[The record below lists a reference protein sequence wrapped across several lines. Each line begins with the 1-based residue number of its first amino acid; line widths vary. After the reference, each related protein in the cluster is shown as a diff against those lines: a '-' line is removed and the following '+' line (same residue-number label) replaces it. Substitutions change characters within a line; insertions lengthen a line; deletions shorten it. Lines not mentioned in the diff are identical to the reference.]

1 MPISIASRKA
11 KAREL
16 QKWVCKKASELT
28 DIEWGKDKMIASRE
42 MGQSGTDVRLI
53 GEAREKFPWSVECK
67 RQEKWSIHDWIKQA
81 EDNKMKNTDWIVVA
95 RKSRKKAVVILDAEV
110 FFDILDRIEDD
121 VKGRLP

>member
-67 RQEKWSIHDWIKQA
+67 RQEKWSVHDWIKQA
-81 EDNKMKNTDWIVVA
+81 EDNKLKNTDWIVVA